1 MDIEAAAVRG
11 LAAIDPYTLLDTE
24 AARIDAFAEGLGSG
38 DWAEPT
44 GCAGW
49 GRHDLLAH
57 LAASETYNHAC
68 LDDTIDALM
77 ARAGAAGVTDLHGFN
92 AWGVAERRDRPHT
105 EVLQEWRVANARTC
119 AGLRAR
125 DGWRPPHPG
134 RAVPRRTPGVA
145 PGRGAGHPRRRPR
158 RSRRSGRGHRPDP
171 LAGPVRPLRGGR
183 GGPGAQLDHTNGST
197 TVRVGDAS
205 AVVDDETL
213 VAAVSGRPECA
224 PSTLRADVLAGL
236 APRGR
241 GGERL
246 AEVSRAR
253 TWTTMPVIWSGPRRS
268 ARRPTIS
275 ASDHRRWLAQAGPS
289 AATFRRPASM
299 PSGRTWSAT
308 SSPTISAHRWWT
320 VTTTSTPGAP
330 SPAEYGVEQARHR
343 AVRARV
349 TVGGGQW

>member
-1 MDIEAAAVRG
+1 MDIETVAVRE

-105 EVLQEWRVANARTC
+105 EVLQEWRVANARTR

-125 DGWRPPHPG
+125 DGGDLP
-134 RAVPRRTPGVA
+134 T
-145 PGRGAGHPRRRPR
+145 
-158 RSRRSGRGHRPDP
+158 
-171 LAGPVRPLRGGR
+171 LAGPYPVARQAWHLAAELATHADDLGVPVVPAEATARTLWRAR
-183 GGPGAQLDHTNGST
+183 FARFVVAEEDRGAQLDHANGST
-197 TVRVGDAS
+197 TVRMGDAS

-236 APRGR
+236 APR
-241 GGERL
+241 
-246 AEVSRAR
+246 
-253 TWTTMPVIWSGPRRS
+253 
-268 ARRPTIS
+268 
-275 ASDHRRWLAQAGPS
+275 
-289 AATFRRPASM
+289 
-299 PSGRTWSAT
+299 
-308 SSPTISAHRWWT
+308 
-320 VTTTSTPGAP
+320 
-330 SPAEYGVEQARHR
+330 Y
-343 AVRARV
+343 
-349 TVGGGQW
+349 